1 MKRYFL
7 LVICFFGSLGFS
19 QKQYHFDYALIY
31 DNPISVDKET
41 KSNLYLINSKDNS
54 YHIFVSFDKDSIK
67 TSLKL
72 IDFEGLIINSNIS
85 KGVFYKAETFSNECN
100 SVYRFSNKFNYKTKE
115 YDIVRHQDTTINGTI
130 YFHYSIKSNKSLE
143 YQKRKGI
150 VTSHY
155 IIDKNS
161 EQFKPFLYQSTIYNK
176 WLETLKIPNGIIKI
190 KYDVN
195 VEDKIIFKQTLVK
208 VVQINKVFTIPDEC
222 DYTIS
227 PK

>member
-54 YHIFVSFDKDSIK
+54 YHTFVSFDKDSIK
-67 TSLKL
+67 ASLKL
-72 IDFEGLIINSNIS
+72 IDFEGLIINSNVS
-85 KGVFYKAETFSNECN
+85 KGMFYKAETFSSECN

-115 YDIVRHQDTTINGTI
+115 YDIVKHQDTTINDTI

-161 EQFKPFLYQSTIYNK
+161 EQFKPFLYHSTIYNK

-195 VEDKIIFKQTLVK
+195 VEGKIIFKQTLVK
-208 VVQINKVFTIPDEC
+208 VVQINKVFTIPEEC
-222 DYTIS
+222 DYTKS

>member
-7 LVICFFGSLGFS
+7 LIICFFGSLGFS

-54 YHIFVSFDKDSIK
+54 YHTFVSFDKDSIK
-67 TSLKL
+67 ASLKL
-72 IDFEGLIINSNIS
+72 IDFEGLIINSNVS
-85 KGVFYKAETFSNECN
+85 KGMFYKAETFSSECN
-100 SVYRFSNKFNYKTKE
+100 SVYRFSKKFNYKTKE
-115 YDIVRHQDTTINGTI
+115 YDIVKHQDTTINDTI

-143 YQKRKGI
+143 YQKRKRI

-161 EQFKPFLYQSTIYNK
+161 EQFKPFLYHSTIYNK

-195 VEDKIIFKQTLVK
+195 VEGKIIFKQTLVK
-208 VVQINKVFTIPDEC
+208 VVQINKVFTIPEEC
-222 DYTIS
+222 DYTKS
-227 PK
+227 LK

>member
-54 YHIFVSFDKDSIK
+54 YHTFVSFDNDSIK
-67 TSLKL
+67 ASLKL
-72 IDFEGLIINSNIS
+72 IDFEGLIINSNVS
-85 KGVFYKAETFSNECN
+85 KGMFYKAETFSSECN

-115 YDIVRHQDTTINGTI
+115 YDIVKHQDTTINDTI

-161 EQFKPFLYQSTIYNK
+161 EQFKPFLYHSTIYNK
-176 WLETLKIPNGIIKI
+176 WLDTLKIPNGIIKI

-195 VEDKIIFKQTLVK
+195 VEGKIIFKQTLVK
-208 VVQINKVFTIPDEC
+208 VVQINKVFTIPEEC
-222 DYTIS
+222 DYTKS

>member
-1 MKRYFL
+1 MKRFFL
-7 LVICFFGSLGFS
+7 LLFCFVGSLGFS
-19 QKQYHFDYALIY
+19 QKQYHFDYAFIY

-41 KSNLYLINSKDNS
+41 ESNLYLINSKDNS
-54 YHIFVSFDKDSIK
+54 YHTFVSFDKDSIK
-67 TSLKL
+67 ASLKL
-72 IDFEGLIINSNIS
+72 IDFEGLIINSNVS
-85 KGVFYKAETFSNECN
+85 KGMFYKAETFSSECN

-115 YDIVRHQDTTINGTI
+115 YDIVKHQDTTINDTI

-161 EQFKPFLYQSTIYNK
+161 EQFKPFLYHSTIYNK

-195 VEDKIIFKQTLVK
+195 VEGKIIFKQTLVK
-208 VVQINKVFTIPDEC
+208 VVQINKVFTIPEEC
-222 DYTIS
+222 DYTKS
-227 PK
+227 LK

>member
-54 YHIFVSFDKDSIK
+54 YHTFVSFDKDSIK
-67 TSLKL
+67 ASLKL
-72 IDFEGLIINSNIS
+72 IDFEGLIINSNVS
-85 KGVFYKAETFSNECN
+85 KGMFYKAETFSSECN

-115 YDIVRHQDTTINGTI
+115 YDIVKHQDTTINDTI

-161 EQFKPFLYQSTIYNK
+161 EQFKPFLYHSTIYNK
-176 WLETLKIPNGIIKI
+176 WLDTLKIPNGIIKI

-195 VEDKIIFKQTLVK
+195 VEGKIIFKQTLVK
-208 VVQINKVFTIPDEC
+208 VVQINKVFTIPEEC
-222 DYTIS
+222 DYTKS

>member
-54 YHIFVSFDKDSIK
+54 YHTFVSFDKDSIK

-85 KGVFYKAETFSNECN
+85 KGVFYKAETFSNESN

>member
-1 MKRYFL
+1 MKRFFL
-7 LVICFFGSLGFS
+7 LLFCFVGSLGFS

-54 YHIFVSFDKDSIK
+54 YHTFVSFDKDSIK
-67 TSLKL
+67 ASLKL
-72 IDFEGLIINSNIS
+72 IDFEGLIINSNVS
-85 KGVFYKAETFSNECN
+85 KGMFYKAETFSSECN

-115 YDIVRHQDTTINGTI
+115 YDIVRHQDTTINDTI

-143 YQKRKGI
+143 YQKRKRI

-161 EQFKPFLYQSTIYNK
+161 EQFKPFLYHSTIYNK

-195 VEDKIIFKQTLVK
+195 VEGKIIFKQTLVK
-208 VVQINKVFTIPDEC
+208 VVQINKVFTIPEEC
-222 DYTIS
+222 DYTKS
-227 PK
+227 LK

>member
-1 MKRYFL
+1 MKRCFL
-7 LVICFFGSLGFS
+7 LLICFVVSLGFS

-31 DNPISVDKET
+31 DNPVSVDKET
-41 KSNLYLINSKDNS
+41 KSNIVLINSKDNS
-54 YHIFVSFDKDSIK
+54 YHTFVSFDKDSIK
-67 TSLKL
+67 VSLKL
-72 IDFEGLIINSNIS
+72 IDFEGLIVNSNVG
-85 KGVFYKAETFSNECN
+85 KEMFYKAETFSNECN
-100 SVYRFSNKFNYKTKE
+100 SVYRFSNKFKYKTKE
-115 YDIVRHQDTTINGTI
+115 YDIVKYQDTTINDTT

-161 EQFKPFLYQSTIYNK
+161 EQFKPFLYQITIYNK

>member
-54 YHIFVSFDKDSIK
+54 YHTFVSFDKDSIK
-67 TSLKL
+67 ASLKL
-72 IDFEGLIINSNIS
+72 IDFEGLIINSNVS
-85 KGVFYKAETFSNECN
+85 KGMFYKAETFSSECN

-115 YDIVRHQDTTINGTI
+115 YDIVRHQDTTINDTI

-143 YQKRKGI
+143 YQKRKRI

-161 EQFKPFLYQSTIYNK
+161 EQFKPFLYHSTIYNK

-195 VEDKIIFKQTLVK
+195 VEGKIIFKQTLVK
-208 VVQINKVFTIPDEC
+208 VVQINKVFTIPEEC
-222 DYTIS
+222 DYTKS
-227 PK
+227 LK

>member
-54 YHIFVSFDKDSIK
+54 YHTFVSFDKDSIK
-67 TSLKL
+67 ASLKL
-72 IDFEGLIINSNIS
+72 IDFEGLIINSNVS
-85 KGVFYKAETFSNECN
+85 KGMFYKAETFSSECN

-115 YDIVRHQDTTINGTI
+115 YDIVKHQDTTINDTI

-143 YQKRKGI
+143 YQKRKRI

-161 EQFKPFLYQSTIYNK
+161 EQFKPFLYHSTIYNK

-195 VEDKIIFKQTLVK
+195 VEGKIIFKQTLVK
-208 VVQINKVFTIPDEC
+208 VVQINKVFTIPEEC
-222 DYTIS
+222 DYTKS

>member
-1 MKRYFL
+1 MKRFFL
-7 LVICFFGSLGFS
+7 LLFCFVGSLGFS

-54 YHIFVSFDKDSIK
+54 YHTFVSFDKDSIK

-115 YDIVRHQDTTINGTI
+115 YDIVKHQDTTINDTI

-195 VEDKIIFKQTLVK
+195 VEGKIIFKQTLVK
-208 VVQINKVFTIPDEC
+208 VVQINKVFTIPEEC
-222 DYTIS
+222 DYTKS
-227 PK
+227 LK

>member
-54 YHIFVSFDKDSIK
+54 YHTFVSFDKDSIK
-67 TSLKL
+67 ASLKL
-72 IDFEGLIINSNIS
+72 IDFEGLIINSNVS
-85 KGVFYKAETFSNECN
+85 KGMFYKAETFSSECN

-195 VEDKIIFKQTLVK
+195 VEGKIIFKQTLVK
-208 VVQINKVFTIPDEC
+208 VVQINKVFTIPEEC
-222 DYTIS
+222 DYTKS

>member
-54 YHIFVSFDKDSIK
+54 YHTFVSFDKDSIK
-67 TSLKL
+67 ASLKL

-208 VVQINKVFTIPDEC
+208 VVQINKVFTIPDEF

>member
-7 LVICFFGSLGFS
+7 LIICFFGSLGFS

-54 YHIFVSFDKDSIK
+54 YHTFVSFDKDSIK
-67 TSLKL
+67 ASLKL
-72 IDFEGLIINSNIS
+72 IDFEGLIINSNVS
-85 KGVFYKAETFSNECN
+85 KGMFYKAEIFSSVCN
-100 SVYRFSNKFNYKTKE
+100 SVYRFSKKFNYKTKE
-115 YDIVRHQDTTINGTI
+115 YDIVKHQDTTINDTI

-143 YQKRKGI
+143 YQKRKRI

-161 EQFKPFLYQSTIYNK
+161 EQFKPFLYHSTIYNK

-195 VEDKIIFKQTLVK
+195 VEGKIIFKQTLVK
-208 VVQINKVFTIPDEC
+208 VVQINKVFTIPEEC
-222 DYTIS
+222 DYTKS
-227 PK
+227 LK

>member
-54 YHIFVSFDKDSIK
+54 YHTFVSFDKDSIK
-67 TSLKL
+67 ASLKL
-72 IDFEGLIINSNIS
+72 IDFEGLIINSNVS
-85 KGVFYKAETFSNECN
+85 KGMFYKAETFSSECN

-115 YDIVRHQDTTINGTI
+115 YDIVRHQDTTINDTI

-143 YQKRKGI
+143 YQKRKRI

-161 EQFKPFLYQSTIYNK
+161 EQFKPFLYHSTIYNK

-195 VEDKIIFKQTLVK
+195 VEGKIIFKQTLVK
-208 VVQINKVFTIPDEC
+208 VVQINKVFTIPEEC
-222 DYTIS
+222 DYTKS

>member
-54 YHIFVSFDKDSIK
+54 YHTFVSFDKDSIK
-67 TSLKL
+67 ASLKL

-85 KGVFYKAETFSNECN
+85 KGVFYKAETFSNESN

-115 YDIVRHQDTTINGTI
+115 YDIVRHQDTTINDTI

-143 YQKRKGI
+143 YQKRKRI

-161 EQFKPFLYQSTIYNK
+161 EQFKPFLYHSTIYNK

-195 VEDKIIFKQTLVK
+195 VEGKIIFKQTLVK
-208 VVQINKVFTIPDEC
+208 VVQINKVFTIPEEC
-222 DYTIS
+222 DYTKS
-227 PK
+227 LK

>member
-54 YHIFVSFDKDSIK
+54 YHTFVSFDKDSIK
-67 TSLKL
+67 ASLKL
-72 IDFEGLIINSNIS
+72 IDFEGLIINSNVS
-85 KGVFYKAETFSNECN
+85 KGMFYKAETFSSECN

-115 YDIVRHQDTTINGTI
+115 YDIVKHQDTTINDTI

-161 EQFKPFLYQSTIYNK
+161 EQFKPFLYHSTIYNK

>member
-54 YHIFVSFDKDSIK
+54 YHTFVSFDKDSIK
-67 TSLKL
+67 ASLKL
-72 IDFEGLIINSNIS
+72 IDFEGLIINSNVG
-85 KGVFYKAETFSNECN
+85 KGMFYKAETFSSECN

-115 YDIVRHQDTTINGTI
+115 YDIVKHQDTTINDTI

-161 EQFKPFLYQSTIYNK
+161 EQFKPFLYHSTIYNK
-176 WLETLKIPNGIIKI
+176 WLDTLKIPNGIIKI

-195 VEDKIIFKQTLVK
+195 VEGKIIFKQTLVK
-208 VVQINKVFTIPDEC
+208 VVQINKVFTIPEEC
-222 DYTIS
+222 DYTKS

>member
-54 YHIFVSFDKDSIK
+54 YHTFVSFDKDSIK
-67 TSLKL
+67 ASLKL
-72 IDFEGLIINSNIS
+72 IDFEGLIINSNVS
-85 KGVFYKAETFSNECN
+85 KGMFYKAETFSSECN

-115 YDIVRHQDTTINGTI
+115 YDIVKHQDTTINDTI

-155 IIDKNS
+155 ITDKNS
-161 EQFKPFLYQSTIYNK
+161 EQFKPFLYHSTIYNK
-176 WLETLKIPNGIIKI
+176 WLDTLKIPNGIIKI

-195 VEDKIIFKQTLVK
+195 VEGKIIFKQTLVK
-208 VVQINKVFTIPDEC
+208 VVQINKVFTIPEEC
-222 DYTIS
+222 DYTKS